1 TTTTTTT
8 ATATTATNTI
18 IDRLGKTI
26 KASSAHVHH
35 GILENCIKHAQ
46 MDWINSPYREFA
58 KTITAQHLC
67 DFKKN
72 VSVFTFGSSVAFSR
86 DRNEDPAENRK
97 TITQEEKLEIPAS
110 NAEGSG
116 NIVQGSQSAV
126 ATERYRAAREKLT
139 AQEQKEL
146 VFLRLTD
153 SELTNQQT
161 CRLYMNNAVSFNVLL
176 KDLKKNI
183 PKPLIPLIENIQSI
197 HAVTK
202 KHGSEKKIEHE
213 EVLIA
218 WYRDY
223 IKDNGREQAQF
234 GNNTSLLPVI
244 RDKMKE
250 LLDIAPDQIDITC
263 PPQDERLCGLDN
275 KTHSRIKKLLR
286 WDKPLDGIASLHKI
300 TPEYVDKYIR
310 IPFSEAEQKEL
321 VMGMLLDRKQSY
333 FFMERY
339 KEDHLPAFRFFDKF
353 GEKSGPLPSLV
364 KKTIKILRGQVSKQ
378 KRIDD
383 SEQLKREWYANL
395 NPKADKNISMQEIH
409 DEIRR
414 QINVFFESST
424 KESSAKESSANNSRK
439 RSGDPINN
447 YLPQP
452 KIRAIA
458 HDTETSEQNKPLYK
472 AERIITL

>member
-1 TTTTTTT
+1 MSSTC
-8 ATATTATNTI
+8 I
-18 IDRLGKTI
+18 SSLYFLGYEI
-26 KASSAHVHH
+26 
-35 GILENCIKHAQ
+35 
-46 MDWINSPYREFA
+46 
-58 KTITAQHLC
+58 
-67 DFKKN
+67 
-72 VSVFTFGSSVAFSR
+72 FG
-86 DRNEDPAENRK
+86 
-97 TITQEEKLEIPAS
+97 
-110 NAEGSG
+110 
-116 NIVQGSQSAV
+116 
-126 ATERYRAAREKLT
+126 
-139 AQEQKEL
+139 
-146 VFLRLTD
+146 
-153 SELTNQQT
+153 
-161 CRLYMNNAVSFNVLL
+161 
-176 KDLKKNI
+176 
-183 PKPLIPLIENIQSI
+183 LIPLIEKIQSI
-197 HAVTK
+197 HANS
-202 KHGSEKKIEHE
+202 GANQGPKKIKHE
-213 EVLIA
+213 KVLIA

-223 IKDNGREQAQF
+223 IKDNGGEQTQF
-234 GNNTSLLPVI
+234 GNNTSLFPVI

-250 LLDIAPDQIDITC
+250 LLDIAPDPIDITC
-263 PPQDERLCGLDN
+263 PPQDKPYCGLDVE
-275 KTHSRIKKLLR
+275 THFRIQKLLR

-395 NPKADKNISMQEIH
+395 NPKADKNISMQEID

-414 QINVFFESST
+414 RINVFF
-424 KESSAKESSANNSRK
+424 ESSAKESSANNSRK